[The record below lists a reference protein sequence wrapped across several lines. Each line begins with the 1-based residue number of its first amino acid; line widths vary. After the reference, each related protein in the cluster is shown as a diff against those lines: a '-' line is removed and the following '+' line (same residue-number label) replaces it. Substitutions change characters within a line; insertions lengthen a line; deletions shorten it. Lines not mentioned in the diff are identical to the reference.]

1 MSNARNHFFGLLFLL
16 SLTAFSQGGE
26 RYFFHFG
33 PSLTMGSTFE
43 GGVTSVSSPNI
54 TGTHHIEPML
64 STLWGFPNPQYS
76 FLQNL
81 GRKIHLGFQY
91 ERFFNDRNAL
101 VTGLELG
108 GRGYIIRSEL
118 SSDYVISYRT
128 VSIPLYYSRSLWNGS
143 FWSLR
148 GNLGSH
154 VLYASTIP
162 DVVDAVIVLE
172 KRKTLAL
179 QAYAGIE
186 LLHRSFSAPFSFELS
201 YTHGQKNLIK
211 HSYLALDYVTPVSIQ
226 STGSAFHFTVKYLLN
241 EKRYPVKAVDL
252 TGYVQTKYDELVF
265 RNIKEPVKLQVPG
278 DTLEICLSDDQTQ
291 DGDSVAIE
299 FNNKLIQKDLLVT
312 AAGTCFKLI
321 LEEGKPNT
329 LIVHAL
335 NEGKIPPNTCL
346 IKVIYGDKTKD
357 IRLRSDLKNSGA
369 IQFVR

>member
-1 MSNARNHFFGLLFLL
+1 MSKLRGYLSSCLLLC
-16 SLTAFSQGGE
+16 SLVVGAQGGE

-33 PSLTMGSTFE
+33 PSLTVGNTFV

-54 TGTHHIEPML
+54 TGTHHVEPML

-76 FLQNL
+76 FFQNL
-81 GRKIHLGFQY
+81 GRKIHMGFQY
-91 ERFFNDRNAL
+91 ERFFNDRHAL
-101 VTGLELG
+101 VTGFELG

-118 SSDYVISYRT
+118 SSDYVVSYRT
-128 VSIPLYYSRSLWNGS
+128 ISLPLYYSRSLWNGS
-143 FWSLR
+143 FWSVR
-148 GNLGSH
+148 GNIGGHL
-154 VLYASTIP
+154 LYASTIP
-162 DVVDAVIVLE
+162 DVVDAVLVLE
-172 KRKTLAL
+172 KKRTVTP
-179 QAYAGIE
+179 QAFAGIE
-186 LLHRSFSAPFSFELS
+186 LVHRSFSAPFSFEFA
-201 YTHGQKNLIK
+201 YTHGRKNLIK
-211 HSYLALDYVTPVSIQ
+211 HSYLALDYVTPVAIQ
-226 STGSAFHFTVKYLLN
+226 SNGSALHFTVKYLLH
-241 EKRYPVKAVDL
+241 EKRYPSKAVDL
-252 TGYVQTKYDELVF
+252 TGYVQTRYDELVF

-291 DGDSVAIE
+291 DGDSIAIE

-321 LEEGKPNT
+321 LEPGKPNT

-369 IQFVR
+369 IQFTR